1 MSSLGDWVG
10 FVAVAALVKRLGG
23 DVGAYAVA
31 GVMVARMLPALLFGP
46 IAGVLVDRMDRKKMM
61 IVADLSR
68 AALYATMPFLGKLYR
83 SSSCR
88 SSSNASRCCGVRRE
102 TRASRTSSRG
112 DSSRTRTPWVS
123 SRHTAPCRWAA

>member
-1 MSSLGDWVG
+1 MTTIADEVAALRGTQPATFKDLLTHPAFSKLLAAQTMSSLGDWVG

-68 AALYATMPFLGKLYR
+68 AALYAT
-83 SSSCR
+83 CR
-88 SSSNASRCCGVRRE
+88 SSASC
-102 TRASRTSSRG
+102 T
-112 DSSRTRTPWVS
+112 
-123 SRHTAPCRWAA
+123 